1 MSSAPGSGG
10 AGDGTGFGV
19 DADLDFGPDDYGEA
33 PREESSG
40 LRVVRPDEESPFVL
54 KGKKIA
60 ATVGNAVIML
70 VASKEW
76 AGLRFDKFRTEPSI
90 SNPPRVPGFDP
101 PNSRLDGYAAS
112 YIAHWLGRCRGL
124 LVSDDQAYKAA
135 EYASKA
141 IGRAFHPVRDYLRG
155 LEWDGVR
162 RLDRF
167 VPDYLGGEANAYTA
181 AAWRCW
187 MISAVARV
195 MQPGCQVHHV
205 PILEGRQG
213 SGKSSAVRA
222 LLPNPKWMND
232 SPIKIGDKDGMDA
245 LRGHWIVEFGELE
258 SMADRAVAKI
268 KAFVTSAIDTFRK
281 AYGREVEKF
290 PRQCVMIGT
299 VNPEE
304 GYLRDTTGNRR
315 FWPIKTGVKDENG
328 KERPIEFARIERDR
342 DQLWAEALS
351 YFEDGVPWHFEG
363 KELIA
368 MATEEQSART
378 VADPWE
384 ESITIWVNSPMR
396 SATIESGITT
406 TDVLSGALDVPKKDH
421 TQGNASRVGTIL
433 RKLDFHTRG
442 SARPRKYYRAEATE
456 ASSSDDDFGPDN
468 YE

>member
-1 MSSAPGSGG
+1 MSDPE
-10 AGDGTGFGV
+10 
-19 DADLDFGPDDYGEA
+19 DFGPDDYGDGMGAGGGLGGE
-33 PREESSG
+33 PEESG
-40 LRVVRPDEESPFVL
+40 RLRVVGPDEESPFVL
-54 KGKKIA
+54 KGRKIA
-60 ATVGNAVIML
+60 PTVGNAVIML
-70 VASKEW
+70 VAAKEW
-76 AGLRFDKFRTEPSI
+76 AGLRFDKFRGEPSLLL
-90 SNPPRVPGFDP
+90 PPRLPGFDP

-124 LVSDDQAYKAA
+124 LIGDDAAYRAA

-141 IGRAFHPVRDYLRG
+141 VGRSFHPVREYLRD

-162 RLDRF
+162 RLDTF
-167 VPDYLGGEANAYTA
+167 VPTYLKGEANAYTA

-268 KAFVTSAIDTFRK
+268 KAFVTSAVDTFRK
-281 AYGREVEKF
+281 AYGKDTEKF

-315 FWPIKTGVKDENG
+315 FWPIKTGVTGDIDFKG
-328 KERPIEFARIERDR
+328 IERDR

-363 KELIA
+363 AELIA
-368 MATEEQSART
+368 LATEEQASRT
-378 VADPWE
+378 VVDPWE
-384 ESITIWVNSPMR
+384 ETIVAWLEAPIR
-396 SATIESGITT
+396 SATIANGITT
-406 TDVLSGALDVPKKDH
+406 TDVLSSALDVPKKDH
-421 TQGNASRVGTIL
+421 GPANASRVGTIL
-433 RKLDFHTRG
+433 RNAGFHTRG
-442 SARPRKYYRAEATE
+442 SSRPRKYYRTAPGEA
-456 ASSSDDDFGPDN
+456 AADDDFGPDD
-468 YE
+468 YDI